1 MLHDW
6 IAGII
11 IILRSVFRAV
21 LWNGWAPEVPNIFNS
36 TFFNPFIVLV
46 WFFYLSILTN
56 YWWRTVNLI
65 NYKNRKSFESNEE
78 STVFIWQIADPAGNI
93 LKGTQQ
99 NNPESFVVCSSG
111 SIPGSE
117 WMFKDMHI
125 SLIGQRTIKAV
136 SVCYI
141 FHRKIIC

>member
-1 MLHDW
+1 MPLQITNISSNSTLFWIRGMLHDW

-36 TFFNPFIVLV
+36 TFFNPFIVFV

-99 NNPESFVVCSSG
+99 NNPERKCTFR
-111 SIPGSE
+111 
-117 WMFKDMHI
+117 K
-125 SLIGQRTIKAV
+125 TIFQQF
-136 SVCYI
+136 CGL
-141 FHRKIIC
+141 